1 MKPYSILSSKQ
12 IVGSWWKIKKSCWNA
27 VENRRS
33 SPNICI
39 SQRNKHK
46 YIGERCLGTFLNL
59 PPIKSYRLS
68 LKHKT
73 LAPRL
78 YIYLYT
84 PVPFLLKKML
94 QCKSVPKVRSYLC
107 RAYLLIWID
116 RTKR

>member
-73 LAPRL
+73 LAPR
-78 YIYLYT
+78 
-84 PVPFLLKKML
+84 KML